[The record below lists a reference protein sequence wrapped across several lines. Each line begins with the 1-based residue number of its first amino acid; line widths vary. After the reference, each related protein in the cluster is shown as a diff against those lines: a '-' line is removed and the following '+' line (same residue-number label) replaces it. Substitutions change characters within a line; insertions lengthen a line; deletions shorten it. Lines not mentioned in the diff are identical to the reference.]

1 MYKVIIADDEVIER
15 TVLGKKLKKNFGDSI
30 SLRQARN
37 GREVVSLYK
46 EEPADILILD
56 IEMPGV
62 TGLEA
67 AEQIRAMG
75 AACGIIFLTAFDE
88 FSYAK
93 RAISVRALDYLL
105 KPCDDRE
112 LIAAVEEGMRGAD
125 ERRRGAAEAAA
136 RKAMQAETAAGAGE
150 GLPGR
155 EIAGGKGFVNRQAM
169 VNGQIVAGQMSTGQD
184 AAAAAQATAMNR
196 EMPDRQMSPD
206 ISVAG
211 LSSAA
216 AGLPA
221 AGSAQSKENENSADP
236 GDPGAT
242 CGVGGQQERI
252 RQIIRRDYMN
262 ELSVSDI
269 ADELGYSEAYFCKLF
284 KQYFGQ
290 SFISFLTDYRI
301 REAKRL
307 LTGTNISVK
316 EAGQA
321 VGYADA
327 NYFAKVFKRV
337 TGQSPTDCRLSNMH

>member
-1 MYKVIIADDEVIER
+1 M
-15 TVLGKKLKKNFGDSI
+15 T
-30 SLRQARN
+30 
-37 GREVVSLYK
+37 
-46 EEPADILILD
+46 
-56 IEMPGV
+56 
-62 TGLEA
+62 
-67 AEQIRAMG
+67 
-75 AACGIIFLTAFDE
+75 
-88 FSYAK
+88 
-93 RAISVRALDYLL
+93 
-105 KPCDDRE
+105 
-112 LIAAVEEGMRGAD
+112 
-125 ERRRGAAEAAA
+125 
-136 RKAMQAETAAGAGE
+136 
-150 GLPGR
+150 
-155 EIAGGKGFVNRQAM
+155 
-169 VNGQIVAGQMSTGQD
+169 
-184 AAAAAQATAMNR
+184 
-196 EMPDRQMSPD
+196 PD
-206 ISVAG
+206 IS
-211 LSSAA
+211 A

-221 AGSAQSKENENSADP
+221 AGSAQSNENENGADP
-236 GDPGAT
+236 GAA

-337 TGQSPTDCRLSNMH
+337 TGQSPTDCRLGNMH

>member
-169 VNGQIVAGQMSTGQD
+169 VNGQIVAGQD
-184 AAAAAQATAMNR
+184 AAAATQSAAMNR
-196 EMPDRQMSPD
+196 EISGRRMTPD
-206 ISVAG
+206 IS
-211 LSSAA
+211 A

-221 AGSAQSKENENSADP
+221 AGSAQSKENENGADP
-236 GDPGAT
+236 GAA

-337 TGQSPTDCRLSNMH
+337 TGQSPTDCRLGNMH

>member
-15 TVLGKKLKKNFGDSI
+15 TVLGKKLKKNLGDSI

-37 GREVVSLYK
+37 GREVVSFYK

-67 AEQIRAMG
+67 AEQIRTMG

-125 ERRRGAAEAAA
+125 ERRRQAAEAAT
-136 RKAMQAETAAGAGE
+136 RMAMQTGAAASAGE
-150 GLPGR
+150 VQTGTG
-155 EIAGGKGFVNRQAM
+155 IAGGQGFVNRQAM
-169 VNGQIVAGQMSTGQD
+169 VNGQIVAGQY
-184 AAAAAQATAMNR
+184 AAAAAQSAAMNR
-196 EMPDRQMSPD
+196 EISGRRMTPD
-206 ISVAG
+206 ISATG
-211 LSSAA
+211 IST
-216 AGLPA
+216 
-221 AGSAQSKENENSADP
+221 AGSAQSKENENGADP
-236 GDPGAT
+236 GAA

-337 TGQSPTDCRLSNMH
+337 TGQSPTDCRLGNVH

>member
-37 GREVVSLYK
+37 GREVVSFYK

-75 AACGIIFLTAFDE
+75 ATCGIIFLTAFDE

-125 ERRRGAAEAAA
+125 ERRRRAAEAAT
-136 RKAMQAETAAGAGE
+136 RMAMQTGAAASAGE
-150 GLPGR
+150 VQTGTG
-155 EIAGGKGFVNRQAM
+155 IAGGQGFVNRQVM

-216 AGLPA
+216 AGLPS
-221 AGSAQSKENENSADP
+221 AGSAQSKENENGADP
-236 GDPGAT
+236 GAA

-337 TGQSPTDCRLSNMH
+337 TGQSPTDCRLGNMH

>member
-37 GREVVSLYK
+37 GREAVSFYK

-75 AACGIIFLTAFDE
+75 APCGIIFLTAFDE

-93 RAISVRALDYLL
+93 KAISVRALDYLL
-105 KPCDDRE
+105 KPCDDKE

-125 ERRRGAAEAAA
+125 ERRRGAAEAASRMA
-136 RKAMQAETAAGAGE
+136 RQAEAAASTGE
-150 GLPGR
+150 VQPGS
-155 EIAGGKGFVNRQAM
+155 EIAGGQSPATRQAM
-169 VNGQIVAGQMSTGQD
+169 ADDTGTGTAGAGTTG
-184 AAAAAQATAMNR
+184 AAAGTAGPAAGGMGKRTAA
-196 EMPDRQMSPD
+196 
-206 ISVAG
+206 AG
-211 LSSAA
+211 LSASAT
-216 AGLPA
+216 GLPA
-221 AGSAQSKENENSADP
+221 AGTAQVQENASGADL
-236 GDPGAT
+236 GAA
-242 CGVGGQQERI
+242 CSVGSQQERI

-327 NYFAKVFKRV
+327 NYFAKVFRRV
-337 TGQSPTDCRLSNMH
+337 TGQSPTDCRLNNRPAAE

>member
-75 AACGIIFLTAFDE
+75 AACGIVFLTAFDE

-169 VNGQIVAGQMSTGQD
+169 VNGQIVAGQD
-184 AAAAAQATAMNR
+184 AAAATQSAAMNR
-196 EMPDRQMSPD
+196 EISGRRMTPD
-206 ISVAG
+206 IS
-211 LSSAA
+211 A

-221 AGSAQSKENENSADP
+221 AGSAQSKENEN
-236 GDPGAT
+236 GAAAGAA

-316 EAGQA
+316 DAGQA

-337 TGQSPTDCRLSNMH
+337 TGQSPTDCRLGNMH

>member
-169 VNGQIVAGQMSTGQD
+169 VNGQIVAGQD
-184 AAAAAQATAMNR
+184 AAAATQSAAMNR
-196 EMPDRQMSPD
+196 EISGRRMTPD
-206 ISVAG
+206 IS
-211 LSSAA
+211 A
-216 AGLPA
+216 AGISA
-221 AGSAQSKENENSADP
+221 AGSAQSKENEN
-236 GDPGAT
+236 GAAAGAA

-337 TGQSPTDCRLSNMH
+337 TGQSPTDCRLGNMH

>member
-155 EIAGGKGFVNRQAM
+155 EIAGGKGFVNRQVIA
-169 VNGQIVAGQMSTGQD
+169 AGQD
-184 AAAAAQATAMNR
+184 AAAAAQATAINR
-196 EMPDRQMSPD
+196 EISGRRMTPD
-206 ISVAG
+206 IS
-211 LSSAA
+211 A

-316 EAGQA
+316 DAGQA

-337 TGQSPTDCRLSNMH
+337 TGQSPTDCRLGNMH

>member
-1 MYKVIIADDEVIER
+1 
-15 TVLGKKLKKNFGDSI
+15 
-30 SLRQARN
+30 
-37 GREVVSLYK
+37 
-46 EEPADILILD
+46 
-56 IEMPGV
+56 
-62 TGLEA
+62 
-67 AEQIRAMG
+67 
-75 AACGIIFLTAFDE
+75 
-88 FSYAK
+88 
-93 RAISVRALDYLL
+93 
-105 KPCDDRE
+105 
-112 LIAAVEEGMRGAD
+112 MRGAD
-125 ERRRGAAEAAA
+125 ERRRRAAEAAT
-136 RKAMQAETAAGAGE
+136 RMAMQTGAAASAGKVQT
-150 GLPGR
+150 GTG
-155 EIAGGKGFVNRQAM
+155 IAGGQGFVNRQVM

-216 AGLPA
+216 AGLPS
-221 AGSAQSKENENSADP
+221 AGSAQSKENENGADP
-236 GDPGAT
+236 GAA

-316 EAGQA
+316 DAGQA

-337 TGQSPTDCRLSNMH
+337 TGQSPTDCRLGNMH

>member
-169 VNGQIVAGQMSTGQD
+169 VNGQIVAGQD
-184 AAAAAQATAMNR
+184 AAAATQSAAMNR
-196 EMPDRQMSPD
+196 EISGRRMTPD
-206 ISVAG
+206 IS
-211 LSSAA
+211 A

-221 AGSAQSKENENSADP
+221 AGSAQSKENEN
-236 GDPGAT
+236 GAAAGAA

-269 ADELGYSEAYFCKLF
+269 ADE
-284 KQYFGQ
+284 

-316 EAGQA
+316 DAGQA

-337 TGQSPTDCRLSNMH
+337 TGQSPTDCRLGNMH

>member
-37 GREVVSLYK
+37 GREVVSFYK

-75 AACGIIFLTAFDE
+75 ATCGIIFLTAFDE

-125 ERRRGAAEAAA
+125 ERRRRAAEAAT
-136 RKAMQAETAAGAGE
+136 RMAMQTGAAASAGKVQT
-150 GLPGR
+150 GTG
-155 EIAGGKGFVNRQAM
+155 IAGGQGFVNRQVM

-216 AGLPA
+216 AGLPS
-221 AGSAQSKENENSADP
+221 AGSAQSKENENGADP
-236 GDPGAT
+236 GAA

-301 REAKRL
+301 REAKR
-307 LTGTNISVK
+307 
-316 EAGQA
+316 
-321 VGYADA
+321 
-327 NYFAKVFKRV
+327 FAKVFKRV

>member
-15 TVLGKKLKKNFGDSI
+15 TVLGKKIKKNFGDSI

-37 GREVVSLYK
+37 GREVVSFYK
-46 EEPADILILD
+46 EESADILILD

-125 ERRRGAAEAAA
+125 ERHRRAAEAAT
-136 RKAMQAETAAGAGE
+136 RMAMQTGAAASAGE
-150 GLPGR
+150 VQTGTG
-155 EIAGGKGFVNRQAM
+155 IAGGQGFVNRQAM
-169 VNGQIVAGQMSTGQD
+169 VNGQIVAGQD
-184 AAAAAQATAMNR
+184 AAAATQSAAMNR
-196 EMPDRQMSPD
+196 EISGRRMTPD
-206 ISVAG
+206 IS
-211 LSSAA
+211 A
-216 AGLPA
+216 AGISA
-221 AGSAQSKENENSADP
+221 AGSAQSKENENGADP
-236 GDPGAT
+236 GAA

-337 TGQSPTDCRLSNMH
+337 TGQSPTDCRLGNMH

>member
-169 VNGQIVAGQMSTGQD
+169 VNGQIVAGQD
-184 AAAAAQATAMNR
+184 AAAATQSAAMNR
-196 EMPDRQMSPD
+196 EISGRRMTPD
-206 ISVAG
+206 IS
-211 LSSAA
+211 A

-221 AGSAQSKENENSADP
+221 AGSAQSKENEN
-236 GDPGAT
+236 GAAAGAA

-316 EAGQA
+316 DAGQA

-337 TGQSPTDCRLSNMH
+337 TGQSPTDCRLGNMH